1 MVEHA
6 AVNRVVVGSS
16 PTSGANFASRWW
28 TTTAAGGNASNRCKC
43 VVKRV
48 VTVDGDIIS
57 PLFTEDSVAIRP
69 LSFNQL
75 GSKTPMLKGVYENKI
90 LVVPA
95 RRKFF

>member
-1 MVEHA
+1 
-6 AVNRVVVGSS
+6 
-16 PTSGANFASRWW
+16 
-28 TTTAAGGNASNRCKC
+28 
-43 VVKRV
+43 VKRV